1 VAAASDGTNIRS
13 VKIAHQE
20 FRQLE
25 LGHLIVIL
33 KIDFGSRATDQII
46 KAIYR
51 RELTECRKPY
61 ISVIPQNRDKYLC
74 S

>member
-1 VAAASDGTNIRS
+1 VTVAAASDGTNIRF

-33 KIDFGSRATDQII
+33 KIDFGSRAADQII

-51 RELTECRKPY
+51 RTLTEGGKPY
-61 ISVIPQNRDKYLC
+61 I
-74 S
+74 